1 MTIEKGKKTNN
12 WYLNDNLLMR
22 NGYLV
27 VPTEKVIQDFIND
40 YKEMYNEIYLLQQ
53 ELSSLKQE
61 NEKLTKSRELFLDI
75 LDSKDKLVEWLK
87 EDISRYEFQLT
98 LNGLKYTC
106 KERAKLQKAV
116 NNKKDILS
124 KLEE

>member
-1 MTIEKGKKTNN
+1 MTIEEREELENTIKQTP
-12 WYLNDNLLMR
+12 NDDYHNQYTYDHFKVSVVRNLL
-22 NGYLV
+22 
-27 VPTEKVIQDFIND
+27 
-40 YKEMYNEIYLLQQ
+40 Q

>member
-53 ELSSLKQE
+53 ELSSLNQE

-98 LNGLKYTC
+98 LNVLKYTC